1 MFKKK
6 NVLVIGDI
14 MLDKYSHGV
23 VNRISPE
30 APVPIVDIK
39 KTVFKPGGAS
49 NVAQNLSALGMNVS
63 LLGITGDDPEL
74 KELIKVMRHTNI
86 KFDPVKDLS
95 IRTTLKSRIIG
106 NDQHLMRLDHED
118 KNKSNMHDSLFKKIN
133 KYVKSSDLIVISD
146 YDKGVIKP
154 LANKIIELANEYN
167 IKVIIDPKGTDY
179 SIYNG
184 AYLVKPNELE
194 FETIVGK
201 PKNKSDMIKK
211 GKELKN
217 SLNLD
222 ALLLTLG
229 KNGMVLFDKKSV
241 ITFAT
246 SQKEVYD
253 VTGAGDTVI
262 SVLAASLSSN
272 KTLKK
277 SCELANI
284 AAGLSIQHLGTV
296 SVSKS
301 DLSNAIRKL

>member
-6 NVLVIGDI
+6 NILVIGDI

-86 KFDPVKDLS
+86 KFDPVKDFS

-133 KYVKSSDLIVISD
+133 KYIKSSDLIVISD

-154 LANKIIELANEYN
+154 LANKIIDLANKYN

-179 SIYNG
+179 TIYKG

-201 PKNKSDMIKK
+201 PKNKNDMIKK
-211 GKELKN
+211 GKELKD

-229 KNGMVLFDKKSV
+229 KNGMLLFDNKSV

-272 KTLKK
+272 KTLK
-277 SCELANI
+277 N
-284 AAGLSIQHLGTV
+284 HV
-296 SVSKS
+296 S
-301 DLSNAIRKL
+301 